1 MAANFAPT
9 STRILLRF
17 ASTHSSAVA
26 SRLRSREVLI
36 PASLHNVGDLAAWI
50 RGRYRV
56 VEDADVRLQWKGRPL
71 ASTRTL
77 ASVVGRRGAA
87 AQPPLLEVLCAAPA
101 PPTAAPTAAGRPSKK
116 RPRDATA
123 ETAPEP
129 TPRSRRRSAESLD
142 SVASADVGASVLAD
156 VPDERVRRRGRAA
169 PLPAPAAGP
178 QAPPRAVLG
187 AARVRLAPRRGRVA
201 GRGGR
206 GRLRRARGDVRPP
219 AHLRPVARG
228 APGPG
233 RPPARLLRLGA
244 LVAAAAAA
252 DAAVV
257 VACDGDLG
265 VVAEPVA
272 QRGLR
277 RPGQDVALVVVAGA
291 DLEPPGGGVAV
302 ARGHRYPTVMRDV
315 DTFGNLRR
323 HYAKHNALR
332 ETELALFHGG
342 AKLPLLACARD
353 RGLARRRG
361 DRGPPPGRRAERCA
375 PRRISSTSS
384 DEGARGIIARAPTA
398 AGRARRRAAR
408 GRVPGAASLAAD

>member
-1 MAANFAPT
+1 MAPVNFAQT

-26 SRLRSREVLI
+26 SRLRSREVLL

-142 SVASADVGASVLAD
+142 SVASADVERPAYSPTYPMSEYDDDDEPLHCLPLLPDHKRHLVPSWARPESAWLRAAAASQDADGAAVFGAPSATCDLRPIFGRSPAA
-156 VPDERVRRRGRAA
+156 PRGRAA
-169 PLPAPAAGP
+169 RPPDSSDSERWS
-178 QAPPRAVLG
+178 PPRP
-187 AARVRLAPRRGRVA
+187 PRTPRASTPRDDDLEASSPSQWPSAA
-201 GRGGR
+201 GRG
-206 GRLRRARGDVRPP
+206 P
-219 AHLRPVARG
+219 AK
-228 APGPG
+228 
-233 RPPARLLRLGA
+233 
-244 LVAAAAAA
+244 
-252 DAAVV
+252 
-257 VACDGDLG
+257 
-265 VVAEPVA
+265 
-272 QRGLR
+272 
-277 RPGQDVALVVVAGA
+277 DVALVVVAA
-291 DLEPPGGGVAV
+291 SDLKPPGRGVAV

-353 RGLARRRG
+353 RGLAGDATIEVRHQPRG
-361 DRGPPPGRRAERCA
+361 ADAAERCA

-384 DEGARGIIARAPTA
+384 DEGARA
-398 AGRARRRAAR
+398 AI
-408 GRVPGAASLAAD
+408 

>member
-87 AQPPLLEVLCAAPA
+87 AQPPLLEVLCAAGA
-101 PPTAAPTAAGRPSKK
+101 ANRAPTAAGGRQK

-142 SVASADVGASVLAD
+142 SVASADVERQRPAD
-156 VPDERVRRRGRAA
+156 VPDERDADGAA
-169 PLPAPAAGP
+169 VGAPATRATSGPSSAG
-178 QAPPRAVLG
+178 R
-187 AARVRLAPRRGRVA
+187 PRR
-201 GRGGR
+201 
-206 GRLRRARGDVRPP
+206 
-219 AHLRPVARG
+219 
-228 APGPG
+228 PGPG

-252 DAAVV
+252 DAASSSP
-257 VACDGDLG
+257 ATTIWRRRRRASGPARPAAARPRTSPSSSSPRRTSSRRAGRRGRARPPLPDGH
-265 VVAEPVA
+265 A
-272 QRGLR
+272 R
-277 RPGQDVALVVVAGA
+277 A
-291 DLEPPGGGVAV
+291 DTL
-302 ARGHRYPTVMRDV
+302 
-315 DTFGNLRR
+315 GNLRR

-353 RGLARRRG
+353 RGLAGDATIEVRHQARRRT
-361 DRGPPPGRRAERCA
+361 PSCA

-384 DEGARGIIARAPTA
+384 DEGARGAI
-398 AGRARRRAAR
+398 
-408 GRVPGAASLAAD
+408 